1 MGRGLVGFLSGLGL
15 GIGLVLLLSPAA
27 RRDLGARLSPAT
39 AAQASALWRRGWERL
54 AHRWAGLRARWA
66 RARSAAAEV
75 LATTTADLWRLY
87 RYAKEHG
94 QLPTG

>member
-1 MGRGLVGFLSGLGL
+1 MGRGLVGFLSGLVL

-54 AHRWAGLRARWA
+54 THRWA